1 MKKLVIKLLALISL
15 ISLFSGCSK
24 FYATSPQDYK
34 IPNVEK
40 RIPVKVELTQT
51 DWSIIVS
58 LPDKEIKKNAT
69 DVLFDNSV
77 FVEDDSSNNIMK
89 IDVVHSNA
97 HGGAELVNAVFTGGS
112 LYLIPGVADSDVNI
126 SVSMHGISSDY
137 QGEMVLASG
146 LGAESM
152 VDKAKYVED
161 SPLNLMKNLIKNAI
175 DKFTVVY
182 LNTNKN
188 LNKN

>member
-1 MKKLVIKLLALISL
+1 MKKLVIKLLTLISL